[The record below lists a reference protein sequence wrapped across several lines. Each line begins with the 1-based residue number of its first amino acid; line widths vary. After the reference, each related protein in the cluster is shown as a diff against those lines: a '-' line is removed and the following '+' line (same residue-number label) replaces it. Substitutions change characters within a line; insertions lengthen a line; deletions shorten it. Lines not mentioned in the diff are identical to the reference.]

1 MRFSSTVILALPML
15 VGGFVQFVISQYY
28 QKFATDA
35 LLLDAAA
42 IGEIFFISRVT
53 DAVLD
58 PLCGYFSDRWRV
70 RRSFIFAGIFAL
82 IAGMGV
88 AFLPAIFPAT
98 TSRALLYVCASAGI
112 FTVYL
117 GVTLVYIPHYAWIS
131 ELQREH
137 SKLPFFASRAVTEN
151 FGTILGGLSLAFMVP
166 YQTTGGAGLLL
177 FVVAVTLGLG
187 FLGGFPLIGYRDTVR
202 KTAKAHSFK
211 AALQAL
217 VRNRGFAT
225 VAAMSFFNQFAA
237 TTLLGVA
244 LFYTDYV
251 LNNKT
256 TGATIAVVFLL
267 SATAGVALWSALSR
281 KFDRYRLWQ
290 IALLVI
296 VVSFPTLFI
305 VEHGQQWY
313 LTVFGI
319 IVGGAAGAVIL
330 FVPQEVSLLTGS
342 EDSEEGLFFAAFTFV
357 NKSAMACAPLVIGF
371 GLKLAGYLPQSRDV
385 RVSHTISFLFIGLPA
400 LAFAIS
406 LALLVYY
413 RRRFVPRPTS

>member
-1 MRFSSTVILALPML
+1 ML
-15 VGGFVQFVISQYY
+15 VGGFVQFVVSQYY

-35 LLLDAAA
+35 LLLDAFA
-42 IGEIFFISRVT
+42 IGNIFFISRVT

-58 PLCGYFSDRWRV
+58 PLCGYLSDRWRV

-82 IAGMGV
+82 IGGMGV
-88 AFLPAIFPAT
+88 AFLPAILPAT
-98 TSRALLYVCASAGI
+98 ASRALYYICASAGI

-137 SKLPFFASRAVTEN
+137 TKLPFFASRAVTEN

-177 FVVAVTLGLG
+177 FVVAVTFVLGVFGL
-187 FLGGFPLIGYRDTVR
+187 FPLIAYRDNVR
-202 KTAKAHSFK
+202 TITKPHTFK
-211 AALQAL
+211 AALAAL
-217 VRNRGFAT
+217 VRNRGFAI

-256 TGATIAVVFLL
+256 AGATIAIVFLL

-290 IALLVI
+290 ISLLIIVI
-296 VVSFPTLFI
+296 IFPTLFI

-313 LTVFGI
+313 LTIFGVV
-319 IVGGAAGAVIL
+319 VGAAAGAVIL
-330 FVPQEVSLLTGS
+330 FIPQEVSLLTGT
-342 EDSEEGLFFAAFTFV
+342 ENSEEGLFFAAFTFV

-371 GLKLAGYLPQSRDV
+371 ALKITGYLPQSREAT
-385 RVSHTISFLFIGLPA
+385 VSHTISFLFIGLPA
-400 LAFAIS
+400 LAFVIS

-413 RRRFVPRPTS
+413 RRRFAPRPTS